1 MFVDLQAV
9 TADRAKDVEAAAEL
23 YEESLNYFLP
33 LLHYEADLKRRE
45 KLRATVSGYQRRLRE
60 LKGRHTSSS
69 SSSSSS
75 STESQHASLLAL
87 CRTSSSLLTGVSHLA
102 ELEQWRDR
110 QTTDRQTY
118 LTVRSVKE
126 RISNSPL
133 APAIS
138 AQIRFESSPCGL
150 PVGAALLYSTSQT
163 EQ

>member
-69 SSSSSS
+69 SSS
-75 STESQHASLLAL
+75 TESQHASLLAL

-102 ELEQWRDR
+102 ELDQWRDR

>member
-45 KLRATVSGYQRRLRE
+45 KLRATVSGYQRRLQE
-60 LKGRHTSSS
+60 LKGRHTSS